1 MRRFASGIILLVIV
15 GVGMLTVALS
25 HAQVAPVAPSPTPLF
40 NVVVAPQAIIY
51 SGPDQT
57 FEALAS
63 LRDGNFL
70 YPLSRNEAANWILI
84 RYTPTQYGWIERA
97 VGFWVDDVDQLPILA
112 LPNLTPSPFPDT
124 VTPTPFVPTLTP
136 AYNVVTSLAGVA
148 YLRAGP
154 GQGYVRLGEL
164 LNEERVIPVSTN
176 LDQSWVLIRWN
187 PPAVVGATPRAD
199 QFAWIASTL
208 VEWSDDLS
216 KLPIL
221 YDENLTP
228 TLTFT
233 PTATATSTHTPTATA
248 TSTHT
253 PTATATSTH
262 TPTATATSTHTPTA
276 TATSTYTPTLTH
288 TLTATSTSTQTV
300 APTKTATLIPTT
312 TISPTYTPTVTTT
325 PSPTHTLTRVAS
337 ITASPTP
344 TATLVAVLESA
355 SRGSTPSPVASPT
368 ATPPPSVIDIVSAPP
383 LELPQISPER
393 WIGGTVVLFGLVYA
407 TVYGLGLASVDRYR
421 KGFVATQCPVCHDG
435 ELQLESKEQPIL
447 GIPRVR
453 RTVKCTECRSVLREV
468 GTRRWRYAV
477 DRLSNSS
484 LFDYLNGKVLD
495 DLAIQRLSHHAYPI
509 MNRSDAVQPTFTE
522 EEE

>member
-228 TLTFT
+228 TLTF
-233 PTATATSTHTPTATA
+233 
-248 TSTHT
+248 T